1 MSRTGWIKLHRQIMD
16 SEFYK
21 EPRRFSRSEAW
32 IDILLRANHEEE
44 DGIEAGSFLTS
55 YNELAKSWGWSKSTT
70 WNFLKYLSAQNMIVL
85 GLNDFGTDNR
95 TDSRTVIAIV
105 KWEFYQ
111 GRKNGKKN
119 DKLNEVGT
127 KNEFLPIT
135 EKEDKNIYSELLS
148 FWNQQKI
155 TVHRKL
161 TEDMIKAIDATL
173 KVHTKEEI
181 MQAIAR
187 YAKIYHDKD
196 YFFSYNW
203 TLINFLKQ
211 KNALP
216 DFLDDGQKWLSYK
229 NATATKETEKPKTDL
244 DVYEYSPSWR
254 EGELPL

>member
-21 EPRRFSRSEAW
+21 EPRRFSKYEAW
-32 IDILLRANHEEE
+32 IDILLKANHEEE
-44 DGIEAGSFLTS
+44 DGIQAGSFLTS
-55 YNELAKSWGWSKSTT
+55 YGELAKAWGWSKSTT
-70 WNFLKYLSAQNMIVL
+70 WNFLKYLSQQDMIIFD
-85 GLNDFGTDNR
+85 LNENGTGR
-95 TDSRTVIAIV
+95 RTVVTIV
-105 KWEFYQ
+105 KWDLYQ
-111 GRKNGKKN
+111 SKKN
-119 DKLNEVGT
+119 AKRNESGT
-127 KNEFLPIT
+127 KNESLPIT

-161 TEDMIKAIDATL
+161 TEDIVKAIDTTL

-187 YAKIYHDKD
+187 YAQIYHDKD

-203 TLINFLKQ
+203 TLVNFLKQ

-229 NATATKETEKPKTDL
+229 NATATKEPDKPKTDL
-244 DVYEYSPSWR
+244 DAYEFNPPWR

>member
-1 MSRTGWIKLHRQIMD
+1 MD

-21 EPRRFSRSEAW
+21 EPRKFSKYEAW
-32 IDILLRANHEEE
+32 IDLLLRANHKEE
-44 DGIEAGSFLTS
+44 DGIQAGSFKTS
-55 YNELAKSWGWSKSTT
+55 YGELAKAWSWNKKTVWD
-70 WNFLKYLSAQNMIVL
+70 FLKSLEQENMIAVT
-85 GLNDFGTDNR
+85 GNEKVTAKE
-95 TDSRTVIAIV
+95 TVIALV
-105 KWEFYQ
+105 NWATYQ
-111 GRKNGKKN
+111 GRSNGKGNEKVTAKN
-119 DKLNEVGT
+119 
-127 KNEFLPIT
+127 
-135 EKEDKNIYSELLS
+135 KNIYLELLS

-161 TEDMIKAIDATL
+161 TEDIVKAIDATL

-187 YAKIYHDKD
+187 YAQIYHDKD

-244 DVYEYSPSWR
+244 DAYEFNPPWR